1 MEVNNKTIILDFL
14 FELEAMST
22 AGCEQ
27 ACLLEEGCAGF
38 ELKYNATGDVHKC
51 YYFNSTGACGMNNT
65 VGPCRECSYRA
76 PSPEITIGLQTHPA
90 SCHVE
95 LAGKNI
101 SAKRFDRVPGVY
113 VTEDHTQRLVFV
125 DASGFDAGKCDGWHV
140 QDNQRSPRQRPFGIC
155 QNAPE
160 PVKDHIGL
168 NCTALKPWECSWY
181 AALCVEEC
189 VPMKT
194 MQDTVGK
201 TIVARYYNESCEEV
215 LMQEPARAYRK
226 SIFRNETGGPVFD
239 NHTSGCVDLDPT
251 TCDVV
256 LAYLCREVCN
266 NMTYP
271 EEAFGPAIMGTVLDY
286 DHDDFASKFV
296 TYSPQAP
303 SNQTKGSFEPHPEW
317 KFVRDDLSALLDHLP
332 GETACLRLETGY
344 PIVNGSYAHPA
355 VIETELMH
363 QLGKVWLAEP
373 PEIDMDWSGHCLQQ
387 PTCPTKSTCIARD
400 DQLTKELGLL
410 DERGTAME
418 DRTHEDR
425 VAALQ
430 GEAWDDRKPDKQMD
444 LKYGLG
450 LPKILVNSEMT
461 VAALRIE
468 QIKERAWG
476 FNTDLYLSVPGH
488 TRFRVA
494 QVPPETETVL
504 AVVLPGA
511 ATAVKKH
518 VRPPQGY
525 APFVSDFFKVSIF
538 DTESV
543 PIAGE
548 VKVELYVPGNLSA
561 FGIKI
566 LHVETK
572 ALLMPEAMPGSYPGW
587 MTVVG
592 PPGHYVATHDT
603 DECASSAVPSGCE
616 AHADGGFCLNTE
628 GDYLCGCRDGFRA
641 LDGSTFPVP
650 VGVQC
655 FRIAPSMDG
664 AFSYLVYPLEVEGGG
679 FKVKEFTAFP
689 AYSVKT
695 GKCSATVYGN
705 PEDEDA
711 SPVSFAETEAA
722 PSFPTKELE
731 YLTDGTPK
739 PWESQCQTCLRTEN
753 AGAYVLGTTAQQVE
767 CVRIEMSSDCAV
779 PKFLVAR
786 GALPGLEKGKS
797 GADGHAGWTVTK
809 LIETGGRP
817 TIDIPMPCGDV
828 DMQYFGETL
837 VEYDNT
843 VGACQCLQLCADHID
858 EGCEAWKWYRETRRC
873 FLLKSVFPP
882 DERSWVRKTDTE
894 LRDPSRPPGWWRKQ
908 KPYPGWVS
916 GLAGPLT
923 TALKRVDAADGTF
936 SVEVIGVGFPSGS
949 TATAQR
955 IKILQADG
963 HCVFDVPPE
972 EVSGNQCTN
981 DFACSPGPSFTSMTR
996 VVFDGFTLL
1005 QRKLDTKYKVCWCP
1019 GDCAL
1024 GEYWHTVPGFLETPA
1039 AALVWTAVS
1048 PFTYGALEVTVSR
1061 PPFQSYSGSSD
1072 WRVRIVRADLSCS
1085 SQNPKSICGG
1095 LSCGV
1100 PVTQGADVA
1109 HWTVD
1114 IAFSTPAGAY
1124 RVCIAEDGVTFHAIP
1139 STASQYIQLNGGPP
1153 TASFAPYTQQR
1164 FSARVGAALSIK
1176 LPGGI
1181 VYPTQGKLG
1190 VVEGTACDG
1199 TLAFIL

>member
-1 MEVNNKTIILDFL
+1 
-14 FELEAMST
+14 MS
-22 AGCEQ
+22 
-27 ACLLEEGCAGF
+27 
-38 ELKYNATGDVHKC
+38 
-51 YYFNSTGACGMNNT
+51 
-65 VGPCRECSYRA
+65 
-76 PSPEITIGLQTHPA
+76 
-90 SCHVE
+90 
-95 LAGKNI
+95 
-101 SAKRFDRVPGVY
+101 
-113 VTEDHTQRLVFV
+113 
-125 DASGFDAGKCDGWHV
+125 
-140 QDNQRSPRQRPFGIC
+140 
-155 QNAPE
+155 
-160 PVKDHIGL
+160 
-168 NCTALKPWECSWY
+168 
-181 AALCVEEC
+181 
-189 VPMKT
+189 
-194 MQDTVGK
+194 
-201 TIVARYYNESCEEV
+201 
-215 LMQEPARAYRK
+215 
-226 SIFRNETGGPVFD
+226 
-239 NHTSGCVDLDPT
+239 
-251 TCDVV
+251 
-256 LAYLCREVCN
+256 
-266 NMTYP
+266 
-271 EEAFGPAIMGTVLDY
+271 
-286 DHDDFASKFV
+286 
-296 TYSPQAP
+296 
-303 SNQTKGSFEPHPEW
+303 
-317 KFVRDDLSALLDHLP
+317 
-332 GETACLRLETGY
+332 
-344 PIVNGSYAHPA
+344 
-355 VIETELMH
+355 
-363 QLGKVWLAEP
+363 
-373 PEIDMDWSGHCLQQ
+373 
-387 PTCPTKSTCIARD
+387 
-400 DQLTKELGLL
+400 
-410 DERGTAME
+410 
-418 DRTHEDR
+418 
-425 VAALQ
+425 
-430 GEAWDDRKPDKQMD
+430 
-444 LKYGLG
+444 
-450 LPKILVNSEMT
+450 
-461 VAALRIE
+461 
-468 QIKERAWG
+468 
-476 FNTDLYLSVPGH
+476 
-488 TRFRVA
+488 
-494 QVPPETETVL
+494 
-504 AVVLPGA
+504 
-511 ATAVKKH
+511 
-518 VRPPQGY
+518 
-525 APFVSDFFKVSIF
+525 
-538 DTESV
+538 
-543 PIAGE
+543 
-548 VKVELYVPGNLSA
+548 
-561 FGIKI
+561 
-566 LHVETK
+566 
-572 ALLMPEAMPGSYPGW
+572 
-587 MTVVG
+587 VVG

-786 GALPGLEKGKS
+786 GGLPGLEKGKS

-809 LIETGGRP
+809 LVETRGRP

-1114 IAFSTPAGAY
+1114 VAFDTPAGAY

-1181 VYPTQGKLG
+1181 VYPTQSKLG
-1190 VVEGTACDG
+1190 VVAGASCDGDLELILSGGEAFTGDVPWSLAPGEYNLCYCDATLDETLVPSVPAGDPEYPVLPGEESTWKVTRFVEGTPMAVEHPDRCETKCGIGCVGPTCYCGSYLELVAQGRPHMDSALCLPIGECRALCAGLSDCAALTVHTDEPICWLTRDTSANATAPDTNVWIPQPGYACTHDDFAVASNVGKLVVTARPIIAVDYVVTPDTNASLEVTGDDLTPTEKALLIPNFEKCGYGADDRLPPVLEADLETSSDTVASFHGVVLTAG
-1199 TLAFIL
+1199 TYTLCFCDPAALPAPVGPPRPPCGRAEDFTVTVGTVHASGLGCLFGAGGATKSCNAMPAGGFRCYDADDFPSPNVTLIGA